1 MSSLSNALAILS
13 TFEQSQP
20 ELGVTELAQKLSL
33 PKSSVSRLM
42 SELEQS
48 GYLERTNDRR
58 YRPGPEMLRIGS
70 LYKFGVLPMDRIDAA
85 IKALVA
91 RFPASGYIAINR
103 GIDTVILRLRE
114 GTSAVRFIV
123 PEGSVVPAFTVAIG
137 KAILARMSDQELAE
151 LLPERA
157 TCADPFYDLS
167 REDLMLELAEARQ
180 RRWADL
186 RDMAQRNVDAIAIAI
201 TPAGGDPIALAL
213 SFMISTPSVTREEI
227 IDALLEVGT
236 TLGTAL
242 GDPYWREAPK

>member
-48 GYLERTNDRR
+48 GYLERTTDRR

-70 LYKFGVLPMDRIDAA
+70 LYKFGVLPVDRIDAA

-91 RFPASGYIAINR
+91 RFPASAYIAINR

-114 GTSAVRFIV
+114 GTSPIRFIV
-123 PEGSVVPAFTVAIG
+123 PEGSAVPAYSVAIG
-137 KAILARMSDQELAE
+137 KAILARLTDHELAE

-157 TCADPFYDLS
+157 TCADPFYDMPKESLIA
-167 REDLMLELAEARQ
+167 ELVEARQ
-180 RRWADL
+180 RRFADL
-186 RDMAQRNVDAIAIAI
+186 RDMAQRGVDAIGIAI
-201 TPAGGDPIALAL
+201 KPAGGDTIGLAL
-213 SFMISTPSVTREEI
+213 SFMISTPAGMRNEI
-227 IDALLEVGT
+227 IEALMEVGT

-242 GDPYWREAPK
+242 GDPYWRAPAI